1 MNKKFIVS
9 ALVVGFASL
18 ILGFV
23 VHAMLLNGAYARLP
37 DLYRSE
43 TVAQSYFGYM
53 LLAHLLIGTGLTWV
67 YRKGHE
73 SGKPFAMQGVKF
85 AAAIFVLM
93 TLPTYLIYFAVMQ
106 LPSDLVAQQVFFDG
120 IGIVLLG
127 VLTARMNRT

>member
-1 MNKKFIVS
+1 MNKKFMVS
-9 ALVVGFASL
+9 AFVVGFASL

-23 VHAMLLNGAYARLP
+23 VHSVLLNGAYAKLP
-37 DLYRSE
+37 DLYRAE
-43 TVAQSYFGYM
+43 TAAQSYFGYM

-93 TLPTYLIYFAVMQ
+93 TLPTYLIYPEVRGKPRPSGRGWIARTAKPSYRQQHQGAV
-106 LPSDLVAQQVFFDG
+106 
-120 IGIVLLG
+120 
-127 VLTARMNRT
+127 R